1 MTHTSA
7 STSPRSRAYAP
18 SVVAH
23 RKPKKKPTAPREV
36 LVRGLTSAE
45 VDAVDEVVD
54 ARNVALAG
62 TSRTSR
68 SQVMATWIREGLAR
82 EPKGSP

>member
-1 MTHTSA
+1 VT
-7 STSPRSRAYAP
+7 
-18 SVVAH
+18 AH

-36 LVRGLTSAE
+36 LVRGLTSSE
-45 VDAVDEVVD
+45 VDAVDAIVD

-68 SQVMATWIREGLAR
+68 SQVIATWVREGLAR
-82 EPKGSP
+82 EPKGGAA